1 MGLLLGWPA
10 ATLNSAL
17 GCKRGICSRKWQPK
31 ELDGVKLRAVDPTA
45 GTFPSCLHPLLLLC
59 AERCQQPQWD
69 SRLHFT
75 PEQRFYRFNEEVT
88 LSCFVED
95 PPPLAVIRCANG
107 MSPGWKDAW
116 EVKDIQGTWHV
127 VAESLTC
134 TTGKWESSRS
144 PLLHALLPKEGPRA
158 SCRICETP
166 WPQLR
171 DGPQLGAVS
180 KVGRDRSLQCGAGF
194 LTVPASPPSLFL
206 SCRSEEARSCPSIHL
221 SPSVLYH
228 HFAQAQ
234 APFLHL
240 GALGFPRGVER

>member
-1 MGLLLGWPA
+1 MGWPA

-17 GCKRGICSRKWQPK
+17 GCRRGICSRKWQPK
-31 ELDGVKLRAVDPTA
+31 ELDSVKLRALDPTA

-69 SRLHFT
+69 WRLHFT
-75 PEQRFYRFNEEVT
+75 PEQRFYKFNEEVT

-107 MSPGWKDAW
+107 TSPGWKDAW
-116 EVKDIQGTWHV
+116 EVKDMQGTWHV

-144 PLLHALLPKEGPRA
+144 PLLHALLPQEGPWA

-171 DGPQLGAVS
+171 DGPQLGAAS
-180 KVGRDRSLQCGAGF
+180 KVGRDRSLQWGQKWGRFSHCPCVSSQSIPELQVGGAG
-194 LTVPASPPSLFL
+194 
-206 SCRSEEARSCPSIHL
+206 SCPSIHL

-234 APFLHL
+234 APLLHL
-240 GALGFPRGVER
+240 GALGFPGGVEH